1 MYHNPV
7 MLNECIEGL
16 NIRPDG
22 VYVDLTFGGGGHS
35 RRILESLNDQGR
47 LIAFDQDAD
56 AQVNA
61 FKDPRFLLVDQNF
74 RFMINFLRYHNAFPV
89 DGILADLGI
98 SSHHIDEPDRGFATR
113 FDGPLDM
120 RMNRKQELTAATII
134 NTYPEEKLKELFF
147 RYGEIGNSRQ
157 LAASIVHARTEPIT
171 TVERLRSVIT
181 PLIPGKIENKY
192 LAQVFQAIRIEVNDE
207 LGALST
213 MLKQTPK
220 ALKVGGRLV
229 VMSYHS
235 LEDRLVKN
243 FIRTGNLEGN
253 LEKDFFGNSSTP
265 LESVNRKAL
274 VAGPEELKSNPR
286 SRSAKLRIAIKIK
299 DGNNA

>member
-35 RRILESLNDQGR
+35 RKILENLNENGR

-56 AQVNA
+56 AQANSL
-61 FKDPRFLLVDQNF
+61 KDPRFLLVDQNF
-74 RFMINFLRYHNAFPV
+74 RYMLNFLRYHHAFPV

-120 RMNRKQELTAATII
+120 RMNRKQELTAATVI
-134 NTYPEEKLKELFF
+134 NTYSEEKLKELFF
-147 RYGEIGNSRQ
+147 TYGEISNSRQ
-157 LAASIVHARTEPIT
+157 LAASIIQARTEPIT

-192 LAQVFQAIRIEVNDE
+192 LAQVFQSIRIEVNDE
-207 LGALST
+207 LGALGI

-253 LEKDFFGNSSTP
+253 LEKDFFGNTSTP
-265 LESVNRKAL
+265 LESVNRKAW
-274 VAGPEELKSNPR
+274 VAGPEELKLNPR